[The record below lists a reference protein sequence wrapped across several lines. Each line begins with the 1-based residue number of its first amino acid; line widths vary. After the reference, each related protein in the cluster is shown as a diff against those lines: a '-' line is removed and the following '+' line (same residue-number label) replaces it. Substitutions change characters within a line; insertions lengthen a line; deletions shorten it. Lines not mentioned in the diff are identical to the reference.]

1 MIEFEINHPFQQQSL
16 MTKWYRGLKGLV
28 EPIVRDYSL
37 HKHKQ
42 GEGKMDNPLIFNFL
56 SSTFVPE
63 IVIAVFR
70 CVKLVETDLMLSF
83 LEMTRK

>member
-1 MIEFEINHPFQQQSL
+1 

-42 GEGKMDNPLIFNFL
+42 GEGQMDNPLIFNFL

-63 IVIAVFR
+63 IVIAVLD
-70 CVKLVETDLMLSF
+70 VLSWW
-83 LEMTRK
+83 